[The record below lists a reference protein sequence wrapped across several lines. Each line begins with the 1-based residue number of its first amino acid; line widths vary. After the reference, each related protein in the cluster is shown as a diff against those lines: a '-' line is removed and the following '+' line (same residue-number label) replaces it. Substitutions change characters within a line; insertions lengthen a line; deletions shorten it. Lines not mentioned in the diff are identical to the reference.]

1 MCRIVGFITKR
12 KFIELR
18 QDLVEQKIKEHLAG
32 EKNHQYHAGLARSLE
47 VGFKTDNLQGE
58 KNENNIIAYARI
70 IR

>member
-32 EKNHQYHAGLARSLE
+32 EKNHQYRLWSILMWEMWRERWLGA
-47 VGFKTDNLQGE
+47 
-58 KNENNIIAYARI
+58 
-70 IR
+70 